1 MMHCTNAAKK
11 LLQELHTAGYAS
23 YLVGGCVRDYLM
35 GKTPHDEDITT
46 SALPEEVES
55 LFSSRYKVIETGLKH
70 GTVTVLVDGVPFEI
84 TTMRVESEYSDN
96 RHPDKVEFVRNIKDD
111 LARRDFTINAMA
123 WNESGLVD
131 PFDGKQ
137 DLYSRTIRAVGEASK
152 RFQEDALRMMRA
164 VRFSAQFGFMIDI
177 KTKIAIMENAHLIQ
191 SISKERIRDEM
202 CKILVSNHPE
212 CFRLL
217 HDYGLLQYISKE
229 VDAIFGCE
237 QNNDFHCYDV
247 GEHTMVSV
255 QNIEPDIILRM
266 TMLLHDTGKPLCKV
280 QKNGRDHFYGHPEVS
295 AEIAEKFLNEY
306 RFPKRDSKRIVE
318 LVKNHDMVSS
328 LWESRT
334 PEKKVRRF
342 LLEHHEQDDQFFLDF
357 IKVRKADFL
366 AHNQDHPL
374 APKAQH
380 SIEFLEWM
388 LNQYVGPDRLPRQI
402 KDLNISGKDILA
414 EGVEPKH
421 VGRVQHRLLRIILD
435 HPGKNDRDVLR
446 RYTRTEYKQLLH
458 EIRTSGKE

>member
-1 MMHCTNAAKK
+1 
-11 LLQELHTAGYAS
+11 
-23 YLVGGCVRDYLM
+23 
-35 GKTPHDEDITT
+35 
-46 SALPEEVES
+46 
-55 LFSSRYKVIETGLKH
+55 
-70 GTVTVLVDGVPFEI
+70 
-84 TTMRVESEYSDN
+84 
-96 RHPDKVEFVRNIKDD
+96 
-111 LARRDFTINAMA
+111 
-123 WNESGLVD
+123 
-131 PFDGKQ
+131 
-137 DLYSRTIRAVGEASK
+137 
-152 RFQEDALRMMRA
+152 
-164 VRFSAQFGFMIDI
+164 
-177 KTKIAIMENAHLIQ
+177 
-191 SISKERIRDEM
+191 
-202 CKILVSNHPE
+202 
-212 CFRLL
+212 
-217 HDYGLLQYISKE
+217 
-229 VDAIFGCE
+229 
-237 QNNDFHCYDV
+237 
-247 GEHTMVSV
+247 
-255 QNIEPDIILRM
+255 
-266 TMLLHDTGKPLCKV
+266 
-280 QKNGRDHFYGHPEVS
+280 
-295 AEIAEKFLNEY
+295 
-306 RFPKRDSKRIVE
+306 
-318 LVKNHDMVSS
+318 MVSS

-421 VGRVQHRLLRIILD
+421 VGCVQYRLLRIILD